1 MNRANAA
8 ACILAA
14 LIGLLLAL
22 PVSAST
28 PLEELPVDYVPY
40 YPPAATK
47 SLSNIATDL
56 SRLSSVP
63 EFDDRRLWEI
73 QWELLTI
80 AQALF
85 GKLDDS
91 VTIGQP
97 EFAAD
102 GPFIVNYP
110 GYNNANA
117 MLSYKA
123 LDSWPTVV
131 YELAY
136 ETVHLLNPTADPR
149 NMLAEGV
156 AVAFT
161 MYAQHLYGLDIQLP
175 DDQPHIKALSLVAS
189 LPDDALVSASRIR
202 REIGQFND
210 VTQQDLLDLYPD
222 LDGEIAFELTRPFI
236 AESKPRKA
244 APITR
249 PISREYAYPATA
261 TRHADFAATELIG
274 LVDAPED
281 DPQAMWQVQLEL
293 LTLAEDIFGPRNP
306 KFQLRAPQFR
316 ETGPTIRFS
325 VDRKSVATELSD
337 YGRQHWPTI
346 VFEMSHETVHL
357 IDPVVGNANYL
368 EEGAA
373 VAFSLHAQSVYGL
386 VVYVPPD
393 APYVC
398 ALDMLHE
405 LPGDALEAAGRIRR
419 ETGPLSE
426 VETEDLLALFPDLDR
441 RYAEIL
447 TSRFSVRRDPC
458 ETFTA
463 TRAGLNVVRDPRY
476 PTVAARQSRFE
487 LMDIY
492 SLVDAPI
499 DDPEMMLK
507 VQEELLTLTE
517 DIFGPRNPDYQLLEP
532 RFYEFGPTYTFS
544 GDGKSVWI
552 DLGLNGQFYWPTI
565 VYEMGHSLLLT
576 FDGPGLPTYLMEG
589 ASMAFALH
597 AQQLYGL
604 EVWEPLPEE
613 PWACALELVNELPGD
628 ALEAAGRLRREV
640 GSLRKVKVADLL
652 DRFPSLDPGTAE
664 SLTRRFDFRSNP
676 CDARSD

>member
-1 MNRANAA
+1 MNRVIAA
-8 ACILAA
+8 ACVVAA
-14 LIGLLLAL
+14 LLGLLLAL

-28 PLEELPVDYVPY
+28 PLEDLPEDYVPH
-40 YPPAATK
+40 YPRLATQ

-56 SRLSSVP
+56 SRLSAVP
-63 EFDDRRLWEI
+63 EFADNRLWEI
-73 QWELLTI
+73 QWELLAI

-85 GKLDDS
+85 GKQDES
-91 VTIGQP
+91 VVIHQP
-97 EFAAD
+97 QFAVD
-102 GPFIVNYP
+102 GPYLASASGVNNLYV
-110 GYNNANA
+110 A
-117 MLSYKA
+117 MSYEA

-131 YELAY
+131 YELAN
-136 ETVHLLNPTADPR
+136 ETVHLLDPTAGAR
-149 NMLAEGV
+149 NVLDEGV

-161 MYAQHLYGLDIQLP
+161 IYAQHLYGLDIQLP
-175 DDQPHIKALSLVAS
+175 DDLPHVRALSLVAS
-189 LPDDALVSASRIR
+189 LPDDALVSAGRIR

-210 VTQQDLLDLYPD
+210 VTQQDLLDLYPE
-222 LDGEIAFELTRPFI
+222 LDSEIAFELTRPFI
-236 AESKPRKA
+236 AEFKPRKA

-249 PISREYAYPATA
+249 PVSREYTYPTA
-261 TRHADFAATELIG
+261 AARHADFAATDLLG

-281 DPQAMWQVQLEL
+281 DPQAMWQVQFEL
-293 LTLAEDIFGPRNP
+293 LALAEDIFGPRNP

-337 YGRQHWPTI
+337 YSRWHWPTV

-357 IDPVVGNANYL
+357 IDPIVGNANYL

-386 VVYVPPD
+386 QVYVPPD
-393 APYVC
+393 TPYAC
-398 ALDMLHE
+398 ALNMLHE

-419 ETGPLSE
+419 ETGPLSA
-426 VETEDLLALFPDLDR
+426 VETEDLLDLYPGLDR

-458 ETFTA
+458 EIFTA
-463 TRAGLNVVRDPRY
+463 THAGLNLVRDPRY

-487 LMDIY
+487 LIDIY
-492 SLVDAPI
+492 SLADAPI
-499 DDPEMMLK
+499 DAPETMLK
-507 VQEELLTLTE
+507 VQAELLALTE
-517 DIFGPRNPDYQLLEP
+517 DIFGPRNPDVQLLAP
-532 RFYEFGPTYTFS
+532 RFHEFGPRRMFS
-544 GDGKSVWI
+544 DDAKSVWLELSF
-552 DLGLNGQFYWPTI
+552 DGQFYWESI
-565 VYEMGHSLLLT
+565 VYEMGNRLLLT
-576 FDGPGLPTYLMEG
+576 FDGLGSPTYLMEG

-604 EVWEPLPEE
+604 EVWEPQPEE
-613 PWACALELVNELPGD
+613 PWACALKLLNELPGD

-652 DRFPSLDPGTAE
+652 DRFPSLDPETAE
-664 SLTRRFDFRSNP
+664 LLTRPFDLRSNP
-676 CDARSD
+676 CDT